1 MKPEMILC
9 CAILS
14 GLIGFGAYCVSCTVH
29 VWKTRNARS
38 SADRPLYVS
47 RSRRLARWSI
57 VILGLGLLCI
67 ALAVISRVTVEREG
81 LLTAEGLFTL
91 RGREGFEVDYLT
103 QEKVLSANALLAQFH
118 SPEREAQIA
127 VLKNRREAHEVE
139 ERIIAHRP
147 LAPDPEITRRQLELN
162 TEQRHLRSLLDQLI
176 PARDLVARELT
187 RGRVTRE
194 ERIIKLD
201 GELDNLHS
209 ELEQAVTRRRLCQ
222 EQLARTDA
230 LHRRRVISEIEY
242 ITQCREV
249 EVLGTEVVKLQN
261 RLKNVEREKTEIQ
274 KSYPILED
282 LALTQVNALDQEI
295 AQAQE
300 RRTPIRTEEQT
311 VKVQLAADLSRAE
324 RQKQEQLQEIEYQI
338 QQCDAQLSGLEHTL
352 TIKAPFGGHLVYR
365 NPSPSTA
372 LTDNPLLV
380 LAPAKG
386 LRLRIRLAS
395 LEANALEKAGP
406 VILEMVWQDVQRRF
420 LGYLIGRC
428 ELNHDPG
435 FVMGEL
441 ACNPPAEAVRDLA
454 SNKTVKARLLWSPPL
469 YNHPLFNLGVALSAI
484 GFVGWLG
491 ARLRF
496 RRGRLPREIVEQP
509 GLEIENG
516 KVNGDLVGIQLTSKT
531 STDTE
536 RGIVGGRW
544 SRSPSEVNSDDDAL
558 HLEWTP

>member
-222 EQLARTDA
+222 EQLAQTDA

-352 TIKAPFGGHLVYR
+352 TIKAPFSGHLVYR

-509 GLEIENG
+509 GLESENG
-516 KVNGDLVGIQLTSKT
+516 KVNGDLVGIQLTSKP

-544 SRSPSEVNSDDDAL
+544 SRSPSEVNSDDAL

>member
-469 YNHPLFNLGVALSAI
+469 YNHPHFNLGVALSAI

-536 RGIVGGRW
+536 RGIVGDRW
-544 SRSPSEVNSDDDAL
+544 S
-558 HLEWTP
+558 

>member
-81 LLTAEGLFTL
+81 LLTSEGIFTL

-103 QEKVLSANALLAQFH
+103 QEKVLSANALLSQFH

-127 VLKNRREAHEVE
+127 VLKNPREAHEVE

-230 LHRRRVISEIEY
+230 LHRRRVISEIEDM
-242 ITQCREV
+242 T
-249 EVLGTEVVKLQN
+249 
-261 RLKNVEREKTEIQ
+261 
-274 KSYPILED
+274 
-282 LALTQVNALDQEI
+282 
-295 AQAQE
+295 
-300 RRTPIRTEEQT
+300 
-311 VKVQLAADLSRAE
+311 
-324 RQKQEQLQEIEYQI
+324 
-338 QQCDAQLSGLEHTL
+338 
-352 TIKAPFGGHLVYR
+352 
-365 NPSPSTA
+365 
-372 LTDNPLLV
+372 
-380 LAPAKG
+380 
-386 LRLRIRLAS
+386 
-395 LEANALEKAGP
+395 
-406 VILEMVWQDVQRRF
+406 
-420 LGYLIGRC
+420 
-428 ELNHDPG
+428 
-435 FVMGEL
+435 
-441 ACNPPAEAVRDLA
+441 
-454 SNKTVKARLLWSPPL
+454 
-469 YNHPLFNLGVALSAI
+469 
-484 GFVGWLG
+484 
-491 ARLRF
+491 
-496 RRGRLPREIVEQP
+496 
-509 GLEIENG
+509 
-516 KVNGDLVGIQLTSKT
+516 
-531 STDTE
+531 
-536 RGIVGGRW
+536 
-544 SRSPSEVNSDDDAL
+544 
-558 HLEWTP
+558 